1 MKFFTLAFL
10 LSMLCT
16 TAWSQTD
23 SSFLS
28 LSPLNL
34 SLKNEPRFYL
44 TLHTGYDVALGSTFK
59 FYPDDITS
67 IVVNMPAGG
76 TPSKQV
82 TSKATNKGLG
92 EGFRYGAGISYIV
105 NDFINVGIDFDYV
118 NSSISRTKDSAM
130 QSTEPMPGGAT
141 ATNNFKEQ
149 YTISYNTRL
158 LTIAPNITFKAISR
172 PKFFIYNKIGAIVTF
187 HPNSIQRE
195 TQQDRWSANWQG
207 FLKDS
212 SSTTGRRYEWGI
224 KNPAFG
230 FMGAVGAQV
239 KLLERVR
246 AFAELQFT
254 HVLFVVEN
262 RVLTNYSV
270 NGKEMV
276 NTLPVNMR
284 EVDFRSTVTNDVA
297 NPDPNKPAMTVTQ
310 RFPLTY
316 VGLQVGLAYR
326 F

>member
-1 MKFFTLAFL
+1 MKLFTLAFL
-10 LSMLCT
+10 STLLFF
-16 TAWSQTD
+16 TARSQTD
-23 SSFLS
+23 SSFLPS
-28 LSPLNL
+28 SPLNL
-34 SLKNEPRFYL
+34 MLKSEPHFYL

-59 FYPDDITS
+59 FYPDDITN

-82 TSKATNKGLG
+82 TSKATNRGLG

-105 NDFINVGIDFDYV
+105 NDFINVGIDLDYV

-130 QSTEPMPGGAT
+130 LMTQPMPGGST
-141 ATNNFKEQ
+141 ATNNFRQQ

-187 HPNSIQRE
+187 HPNSIQQE
-195 TQQDRWSANWQG
+195 TQQDHWSASGQG
-207 FLKDS
+207 SMKDS

-239 KLLERVR
+239 R
-246 AFAELQFT
+246 
-254 HVLFVVEN
+254 
-262 RVLTNYSV
+262 
-270 NGKEMV
+270 
-276 NTLPVNMR
+276 
-284 EVDFRSTVTNDVA
+284 
-297 NPDPNKPAMTVTQ
+297 
-310 RFPLTY
+310 
-316 VGLQVGLAYR
+316 
-326 F
+326 